1 MKGKYKAFYFA
12 DLHRLKNLNNT
23 IAECVKL
30 TKENLNTIYP
40 SNKKLLLNIAEVD
53 LLVQAFNN
61 LRIKLENDKRN
72 I

>member
-1 MKGKYKAFYFA
+1 MRGKYKAFYFA
-12 DLHRLKNLNNT
+12 DLHRLENLNNT

>member
-12 DLHRLKNLNNT
+12 DLNRLENLNDT

-30 TKENLNTIYP
+30 TKENLNTVYP
-40 SNKKLLLNIAEVD
+40 SSKKLLLNIAEVD